1 MELPGFLHVQVLS
14 VRMDVL
20 MCWLYGLTALVA
32 DIFVNLLF
40 RAIIGDSNLL
50 FRDFGVI
57 IRLRLDILSS
67 KEVIKC

>member
-1 MELPGFLHVQVLS
+1 
-14 VRMDVL
+14 